1 MLLQGWHAL
10 CLYVE
15 IVDPGTGRQLGPGEA
30 GEGVAS
36 VFDEVYP
43 IRIQEDR

>member
-1 MLLQGWHAL
+1 MHFAFD
-10 CLYVE
+10 CVVE
-15 IVDPGTGRQLGPGEA
+15 IVDPDTERQLGSSETGEV
-30 GEGVAS
+30 VAT